1 MIKLEIYWGSLVK
14 SLTDQPAILTGNWNQ
29 CFQVEKTKL
38 DMISEKIILVRDMNW
53 KGKRMEQRYQL
64 ELVI

>member
-1 MIKLEIYWGSLVK
+1 MVK

-29 CFQVEKTKL
+29 RFQVEKTKL

-53 KGKRMEQRYQL
+53 KGKRMEQRYKL